1 MSDRAEKWG
10 WCMGFELPSLEPWTI
25 AVSDNQ
31 AYKPL
36 GNAVVVPVFEAIGRA
51 ILPYMKHT

>member
-1 MSDRAEKWG
+1 
-10 WCMGFELPSLEPWTI
+10 MGFELPSLEPWTI